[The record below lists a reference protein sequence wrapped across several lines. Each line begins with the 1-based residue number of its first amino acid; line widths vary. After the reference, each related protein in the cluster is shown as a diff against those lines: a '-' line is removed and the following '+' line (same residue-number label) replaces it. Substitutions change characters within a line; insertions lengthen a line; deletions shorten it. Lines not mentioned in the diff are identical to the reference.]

1 MESKKWKCLKCGNEN
16 FEQDEMRAT
25 GGALS
30 KILDIQNKKFTTIT
44 CTKCKYTE
52 FYKGNS
58 STLGN
63 ILDFFTS

>member
-1 MESKKWKCLKCGNEN
+1 MGSSKWKCLKCGNEN

-25 GGALS
+25 GGPLS

-52 FYKGNS
+52 FYKGNT
-58 STLGN
+58 STIGN